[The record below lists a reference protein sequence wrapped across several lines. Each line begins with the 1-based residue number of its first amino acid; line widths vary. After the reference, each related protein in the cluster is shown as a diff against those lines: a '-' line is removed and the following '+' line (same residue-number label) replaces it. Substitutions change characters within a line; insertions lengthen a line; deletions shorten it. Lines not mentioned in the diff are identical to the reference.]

1 MLTHA
6 LAALLLSASPA
17 APAPKAA
24 VKAAPV
30 RAAVDPWAAWAP
42 LLGKWVGEGSGQP
55 GEATG
60 GFSFE
65 RDLQGRVLVRR
76 SHADYPASKERPAFR
91 HEDLTVIALEGDAA
105 GATYFDNEGHV
116 IRYRV
121 THSPE
126 AHRTVFVSDAAPG
139 APRFRLTYDWSAP
152 ERLAL
157 TFEIAPPGAPEQFK
171 TYLSARARRAPGAPA
186 KP

>member
-1 MLTHA
+1 MLAPA
-6 LAALLLSASPA
+6 LAAVLLSASA
-17 APAPKAA
+17 APKPEPKSAPKAA
-24 VKAAPV
+24 PASAA
-30 RAAVDPWAAWAP
+30 ADPFAAWEP
-42 LLGKWVGEGSGQP
+42 LLGDWMGEGSGQP

-91 HEDLTVIALEGDAA
+91 HEDLTVIALEG
-105 GATYFDNEGHV
+105 GAPSASYFDNEGHV

-126 AHRTVFVSDAAPG
+126 THRTVFLSDAIPG
-139 APRFRLTYDWSAP
+139 APRFRLTYDWTAP
-152 ERLAL
+152 ERLTL

-171 TYLSARARRAPGAPA
+171 TYLSARAHRAPA
-186 KP
+186 KR